1 MASTQ
6 PTPTACVEN
15 RDFYRAWLLWTCLG
29 VWHGV
34 VCFGVPLRAFAGGAA
49 VGMAGWHASLEEL
62 GSAVMTAVVI
72 TVTLRVCVMV
82 ADAVTAAAPHYYG
95 TLCTMINCIH
105 PQTRMHACICYAQGD
120 TEVLHAQL

>member
-34 VCFGVPLRAFAGGAA
+34 VCFGVPLRAFAGSAA

-72 TVTLRVCVMV
+72 TVTLRVCSWWQMLPLLQLLIVM
-82 ADAVTAAAPHYYG
+82 APSA
-95 TLCTMINCIH
+95 
-105 PQTRMHACICYAQGD
+105 P
-120 TEVLHAQL
+120 